1 MNPFVDER
9 PTTPGFVALAW
20 ANLAVVFAVELAGLA
35 AFGLWGAQAVS
46 PTLGRWVLA
55 IVVPL
60 VAAVVWGL
68 FCAPRAAIPLSRP
81 AVVSLKIVMLLGTVL
96 AFLGSGHAY
105 AALIFAVF
113 ASLSALFARML
124 PDVAG

>member
-1 MNPFVDER
+1 MV
-9 PTTPGFVALAW
+9 LAW
-20 ANLAVVFAVELAGLA
+20 ANLAVVFAVELAGLV

-60 VAAVVWGL
+60 VATVVWGL
-68 FCAPRAAIPLSRP
+68 FCAPRAAISLPRP
-81 AVVSLKIVMLLGTVL
+81 AMVSLKIVMLLGAVL
-96 AFLGSGHAY
+96 AFLGSGQPY
-105 AALIFAVF
+105 AALIFAVI

-124 PDVAG
+124 PDVVG